1 MSGSQVVV
9 VTGASSGIGRATAI
23 RFAAEGASLVLAAR
37 RPEALA
43 AVVAECEQAGGRAI
57 AVPTDVSD
65 EGAVDALAERAV
77 EAFGRLDVWVNDAAV
92 SVFAPLVEA
101 PIDDVR
107 RVLDVNVL
115 GYVYGA
121 RAALREMLRQGRG
134 VLINVSSVVGE
145 VPQPYAAPYSMS
157 KAAVRALGGSLR
169 SELGLQKAKHV
180 HVVTILPATV
190 DTPFFSHP
198 ANYTGRRVL
207 AMPPVYPPGQVAAAI
222 VKAAR
227 RPKPEI
233 AVGPIAKTMVREHR
247 RHPEV
252 VEGQLALQVD
262 TLHLSRTEDAPATTG
277 NLYEPPTDPADA
289 AVTGGWHGEGRARGR
304 VLVALGVV
312 AVAGVLLARGRTGA
326 SS

>member
-1 MSGSQVVV
+1 VSGSQVVV
-9 VTGASSGIGRATAI
+9 VTGASSGIGRATAL

-65 EGAVDALAERAV
+65 EGAVDALAARAV
-77 EAFGRLDVWVNDAAV
+77 EEFGRIDVWVNDAAV
-92 SVFAPLVEA
+92 SVFAPLVDA

-121 RAALREMLRQGRG
+121 RAALREMLQQGRG
-134 VLINVSSVVGE
+134 VLVNVASVQGE
-145 VPQPYAAPYSMS
+145 VPMPYTAPYSMS
-157 KAAVRALGGSLR
+157 KAAVRALGVSLR
-169 SELGLQKAKHV
+169 QELALQKAKHV
-180 HVVTILPATV
+180 HVATILPATI

-207 AMPPVYPPGQVAAAI
+207 AMPPVYPPDAVAKVI
-222 VKAAR
+222 LRAAR
-227 RPKPEI
+227 HPKAEI
-233 AVGPIAKTMVREHR
+233 AVGPIAKAMIREHR

-252 VEGQLALQVD
+252 IEGQMALQTD
-262 TLHLSRTEDAPATTG
+262 TLHLSRTDDAPATTG
-277 NLYEPPTDPADA
+277 NLYEPPADPADA
-289 AVTGGWHGEGRARGR
+289 AVTGGWHGKGRARGR
-304 VLVALGVV
+304 VL
-312 AVAGVLLARGRTGA
+312 AGVGLLALVGVLVARGRATA
-326 SS
+326 

>member
-9 VTGASSGIGRATAI
+9 VTGASSGIGRATAL
-23 RFAAEGASLVLAAR
+23 RFAAEGASVVLAAR
-37 RPEALA
+37 RAEALA
-43 AVVAECEQAGGRAI
+43 EVVAECERAGGRAL
-57 AVPTDVSD
+57 ALPTDTSD

-77 EAFGRLDVWVNDAAV
+77 EEFGRIDVWVNDAAV

-101 PIDDVR
+101 PIADVR

-121 RAALREMLRQGRG
+121 RAALREMLQQGRG
-134 VLINVSSVVGE
+134 VLINVASVVGE

-169 SELGLQKAKHV
+169 SELALQKAKHV

-207 AMPPVYPPGQVAAAI
+207 AMPPVYPPDAVAKAI
-222 VKAAR
+222 VRAAR
-227 RPKPEI
+227 RPKAELT
-233 AVGPIAKTMVREHR
+233 VGPIAKALVREHR
-247 RHPEV
+247 RHPEA
-252 VEGQLALQVD
+252 VEAQLALEVD
-262 TLHLSRTEDAPATTG
+262 TLHLSRTDDAPATPG
-277 NLYEPPTDPADA
+277 NLYEPSDVADA
-289 AVTGGWHGEGRARGR
+289 AVVGGWHGEGRTRGR
-304 VLVALGVV
+304 MLLGLGLLAAVGVLVARRS
-312 AVAGVLLARGRTGA
+312 APA
-326 SS
+326 